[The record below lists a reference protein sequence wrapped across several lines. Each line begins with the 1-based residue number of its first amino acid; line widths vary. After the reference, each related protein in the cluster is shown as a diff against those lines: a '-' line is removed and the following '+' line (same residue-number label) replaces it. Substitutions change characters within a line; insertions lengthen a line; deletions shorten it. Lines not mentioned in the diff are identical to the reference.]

1 MDLPGGTVVKSP
13 PAHAGDAREKGL
25 IAGWGRA
32 SGVGSSNL
40 LQYSYLKNF
49 MDRGARRAIVHG
61 VAESDMTEQLST
73 HYSVQFSC
81 SVVSSSLRPHEPQH
95 GRPPCLSPTPGVY
108 PDSC

>member
-40 LQYSYLKNF
+40 LQYSCLKNF

-61 VAESDMTEQLST
+61 VAESDMTEKLT
-73 HYSVQFSC
+73 LVLHFI
-81 SVVSSSLRPHEPQH
+81 
-95 GRPPCLSPTPGVY
+95 PPSR
-108 PDSC
+108 